1 MIPAHLSPL
10 VDMLNTNVE
19 QIHEIDSKLGDTRA
33 SGRQIL
39 NKLLDDNKGIAAEAR
54 QALHAWTLDLDET
67 RQVIFAYILR
77 SEAFKV
83 ANTVVNNFV
92 DANSPAADEV
102 NMTDEDRAALY
113 AQRSELQKVAA
124 QMGKTLEMLLKDDS
138 EALAELPEVPAGLKG
153 SFGKRGEMGRKII
166 GTFLYTING
175 EFVGN
180 KTPAEAA
187 KIAGV
192 KTSELRLAVTQAYPG
207 DTTPDS
213 FKVTVGNA
221 TVEAVRDTEAD
232 EVADNDDDDDES
244 AESDATFE

>member
-1 MIPAHLSPL
+1 MIPANLTPL
-10 VDMLNTNVE
+10 LDMLTTNVD

-33 SGRQIL
+33 SGRQLL
-39 NKLLDDNKGIAAEAR
+39 NKLIEDNKGIAAEAR
-54 QALHAWTLDLDET
+54 QALFAWTLDVDPT
-67 RQVIFAYILR
+67 RQIIFAQILR
-77 SEAFKV
+77 TEAVK
-83 ANTVVNNFV
+83 AALATVDTFIKE
-92 DANSPAADEV
+92 NSPE
-102 NMTDEDRAALY
+102 TDESNLNDEQRAALY

-124 QMGKTLEMLLKDDS
+124 QMGTTLKMLLKDDP

-153 SFGKRGEMGRKII
+153 SFGKRGEMGRKIV
-166 GTFLYTING
+166 GKFYYTING
-175 EFVGN
+175 EEVGF

-232 EVADNDDDDDES
+232 EVADNDDDDDDS

>member
-39 NKLLDDNKGIAAEAR
+39 NKLLDDNKGIAADAR
-54 QALHAWTLDLDET
+54 QVLHAWALDLDET
-67 RQVIFAYILR
+67 RKVIFAQVLR
-77 SEAFKV
+77 TEAFKV
-83 ANTVVNNFV
+83 ASTVVNSFI
-92 DANSPAADEV
+92 DDNSPAANEADMNE
-102 NMTDEDRAALY
+102 EQRAALY
-113 AQRSELQKVAA
+113 SQRSEIQKVAA
-124 QMGKTLEMLLKDDS
+124 QMSKTLEMLLKDDA

-166 GTFLYTING
+166 GKFYYTING
-175 EFVGN
+175 EEVGF

-187 KIAGV
+187 KIAGC

-213 FKVTVGNA
+213 FKVTVGET

-232 EVADNDDDDDES
+232 DVADDNDEDDS